1 MRNIDQ
7 ELTTELVLIDRL
19 FFETS
24 QKTYNFID
32 KKEV

>member
-7 ELTTELVLIDRL
+7 ELTTGLVLIDRL

-24 QKTYNFID
+24 QKTYHFID